1 LDTYLETRE
10 LYAHTFSWV
19 GEGHIEGRIPMFL
32 DILKVISC
40 AGTVLTGLL
49 AAVRPSVVPGFTG
62 LQTTGPRGV
71 TEIRSIF
78 GGLFI
83 GIGAFPLVV
92 GTPATFHMLG
102 VMYLA
107 VAFVRL
113 ASMVLDGSLTESSNI
128 ISLAV
133 EIVFGVILVI

>member
-1 LDTYLETRE
+1 MILN
-10 LYAHTFSWV
+10 
-19 GEGHIEGRIPMFL
+19 
-32 DILKVISC
+32 ILKIIGCV
-40 AGTVLTGLL
+40 GTILTGLL

-62 LQTTGPRGV
+62 LETTGPRGV

-83 GIGAFPLVV
+83 GIGLFPLLV
-92 GTPATFHMLG
+92 GTPATFQMLG

-107 VAFVRL
+107 IAVVRL

-128 ISLAV
+128 MSLAV